1 MIFKEI
7 PEDFVVKEINNLELS
22 GNGKYSYYLLRKRCY
37 NTLDALIKLSSTL
50 KIDLKNFG
58 YAGNKDKMAITEQ
71 YISIR
76 GAKFKEFKIKDI
88 ELNLVGKGDKPI
100 QLGQL
105 VGNRF
110 EIVVRDLK
118 TKKGGRLKWIVN
130 YFDEQRFGGDNID
143 VGKKILSGNF
153 DGLDTVPKT
162 LALLYIHSVQSYIWN
177 KTVETYL
184 KKYSALKMK
193 YNHGSFLF
201 PIDKI
206 RNKKI
211 PIVGYLTKIH
221 DKEIEKIA
229 TKIVKMEKIR
239 LSDFIISGYPRLS
252 LEGSLRDVIIRV
264 KRFKLRYEADEL
276 HDGRLKCILTFS
288 LPKGSYA
295 TLVIKRFFK

>member
-37 NTLDALIKLSSTL
+37 NTLDALIKLSSIL

-252 LEGSLRDVIIRV
+252 LEGSLRDVIISV

>member
-37 NTLDALIKLSSTL
+37 NTLDALIKLSSIL